1 MEKSSTVYVGMD
13 VHKDSIDIAV
23 ADAGRNGE
31 VRHVGTTGG
40 DLVALD
46 KALRRI
52 VSKGHRLHVVYEAG
66 PCGFVIWRHLATKGI
81 ACDVVAPSSIPKRA
95 GDSVKTDRRDA
106 LMLARLSRSGELTA
120 VRVPGAA
127 DEAVRDLVRA
137 REDAVRE
144 CRNARHRLKAL
155 LLRNGITYVGKSSWT
170 AAHLRWLATIKLEH
184 AAQQIGFQEYL
195 HAITE
200 ANARIARLEQ
210 ALRDTLPEWSL
221 KPLVQALQA
230 MRGVQLI
237 AAMTLVA
244 ELQDFQRFDSAR
256 QLMAY
261 VGLVPGEH
269 SSGPKRRQG
278 SNTQGRQ
285 QCRQAHARGN
295 CLALP
300 AQPARE
306 PDHRCP
312 PRRVAQGSDGH
323 RLEGAAAT
331 QRQVQAPGGTPG
343 HEEQGRR
350 RRGAR
355 AQRIRLGH
363 RTRGASLGLERHRR
377 GGDRFVQYLRLAETR
392 QYRFGMEKDKEA
404 PHPAR
409 STQMPEGERGAAAAT
424 GEPSTTLLSNDRV
437 ATHGR

>member
-1 MEKSSTVYVGMD
+1 MEKSSTVYVGLD

-31 VRHVGTTGG
+31 VRHVGTVGG

-46 KALRRI
+46 KALRKI

-66 PCGFVIWRHLATKGI
+66 PCGFVIWRHLAIKGT

-95 GDSVKTDRRDA
+95 GDRVKTDRRDA
-106 LMLARLSRSGELTA
+106 LMLARLSRSGDLTA

-155 LLRNGITYVGKSSWT
+155 LLRNGITYAGKSSWT
-170 AAHLRWLATIKLEH
+170 AAHLRWLSTLKLEH

-195 HAITE
+195 HAISE
-200 ANARIARLEQ
+200 ATARIARLEQ

-244 ELQDFQRFDSAR
+244 ELQDFLRFDSAR

-278 SNTQGRQ
+278 SITKAGNSAARRMLVEIAWHYQHSPRVSPIIAARQ
-285 QCRQAHARGN
+285 DDLPKEVTDIAWKAQLRLNAKFKRLVARRIMKN
-295 CLALP
+295 KAVV
-300 AQPARE
+300 AVARE
-306 PDHRCP
+306 LSGFVWAIGR
-312 PRRVAQGSDGH
+312 
-323 RLEGAAAT
+323 E
-331 QRQVQAPGGTPG
+331 VQASGWKG
-343 HEEQGRR
+343 
-350 RRGAR
+350 
-355 AQRIRLGH
+355 I
-363 RTRGASLGLERHRR
+363 
-377 GGDRFVQYLRLAETR
+377 D
-392 QYRFGMEKDKEA
+392 EA
-404 PHPAR
+404 VIA
-409 STQMPEGERGAAAAT
+409 
-424 GEPSTTLLSNDRV
+424 PSNT
-437 ATHGR
+437 